1 MNRLVVLALSGATL
15 ATLTPIAVGAK
26 ANKPIRNGRI
36 AFSREIP
43 GADDSAVYTINPSG
57 SREKLVLSHAEGGA
71 WAPDGRRLILFMHPD
86 GPQRIVNV
94 ATGRYRNLPTNYPG
108 GLFLGCGVWSPKGA

>member
-57 SREKLVLSHAEGGA
+57 SREKLVLSTPKAAPGRPMDGGSSFSCT
-71 WAPDGRRLILFMHPD
+71 P
-86 GPQRIVNV
+86 
-94 ATGRYRNLPTNYPG
+94 TGLRG
-108 GLFLGCGVWSPKGA
+108 S